1 MARPDLDD
9 AVAAV
14 RRFNRFYT
22 RRIGVLDRGFLDSPF
37 SLAEVRVLYEV
48 AHRDG
53 PTAGQLSEALGLDPG
68 YLSRMVRRFEQRR
81 LVARE
86 RSRHDGRRHHLR
98 LTPRGARAFG
108 QLDQRQRAAVQA
120 LLHGLAPAQQQRLVR
135 AMGAIET
142 ALGARRGRQ
151 PAEPYVLRPPRP
163 GDLGWVVQ
171 RHGVLYAQE
180 YRYDQTFEALVAQI
194 VADFVTHYRPNRA
207 RCWIAER
214 GGGIVGSVFL
224 VQRSPT
230 VSQLRLL
237 LVEPAAR
244 GLGIGRRLVEEC
256 LAFARRAGYRK
267 MVLWT
272 QSELLAARRIYEA
285 TGFHL
290 VDRERHNSFG
300 RRGLVAETWETAL

>member
-1 MARPDLDD
+1 MAQDPDG

-22 RRIGVLDRGFLDSPF
+22 RRIGVLERGFLESPF

-53 PTAGQLSEALGLDPG
+53 PTAGQLSEELGLDPG

-98 LTPRGARAFG
+98 LTPRGTRAFG
-108 QLDQRQRAAVQA
+108 QLEQRQRAAVQA
-120 LLHGLAPAQQQRLVR
+120 MLHDLAPVQQQRLVR
-135 AMGAIET
+135 AMGTIER
-142 ALGARRGRQ
+142 ALGARHH
-151 PAEPYVLRPPRP
+151 PADPYVLRPPRP
-163 GDLGWVVQ
+163 GDLGWVVH

-180 YRYDQTFEALVAQI
+180 YRYDETFEALVARI
-194 VADFVTHYRPNRA
+194 VADFVTHLRPTRE
-207 RCWIAER
+207 RCWLAER
-214 GGGIVGSVFL
+214 GGAIVGSVFL

-256 LAFARRAGYRK
+256 VGFARRAGYHR

-272 QSELLAARRIYEA
+272 QSELLAARRLYEA

-290 VDRERHNSFG
+290 VDRERHDSFG

>member
-1 MARPDLDD
+1 MAPPDLDG

-22 RRIGVLDRGFLDSPF
+22 RRIGVLERGFLESPF
-37 SLAEVRVLYEV
+37 SLAEVRVLYEI

-53 PTAGQLSEALGLDPG
+53 PTAGQLSEELGIDPG
-68 YLSRMVRRFEQRR
+68 YLSRMVRRFEQRH

-98 LTPRGARAFG
+98 LTPQGARAFG
-108 QLDQRQRAAVQA
+108 QLDRRQRAAVQA
-120 LLHGLAPAQQQRLVR
+120 MLHDLAPVQQQRLVR
-135 AMGAIET
+135 AMGTIET
-142 ALGARRGRQ
+142 ALGARRP
-151 PAEPYVLRPPRP
+151 PADPYVLRPPQP
-163 GDLGWVVQ
+163 GDLGWVVH

-180 YRYDQTFEALVAQI
+180 YHYDETFEALVAQI
-194 VADFVTHYRPNRA
+194 VADFVTHLRPNRE

-214 GGGIVGSVFL
+214 GGAIVGSVFL

-244 GLGIGRRLVEEC
+244 GLGIGRRLVEAC
-256 LAFARRAGYRK
+256 IGFARRAGYRR

-272 QSELLAARRIYEA
+272 QSELLAARRIYEG

>member
-1 MARPDLDD
+1 MAPQDLDG

-22 RRIGVLDRGFLDSPF
+22 RRIGVLERGFLESPF

-68 YLSRMVRRFEQRR
+68 YLSRMVRRFEQQR

-86 RSRHDGRRHHLR
+86 RSRHDARRHHLR
-98 LTPRGARAFG
+98 LTPQGTRAFG
-108 QLDQRQRAAVQA
+108 QLEQRQRAAVQA
-120 LLHGLAPAQQQRLVR
+120 MLHDLAPVQQQRLVR
-135 AMGAIET
+135 AMGTIET
-142 ALGARRGRQ
+142 ALDARRH
-151 PAEPYVLRPPRP
+151 PAEPYVLRPPQP
-163 GDLGWVVQ
+163 GDLGWVVH
-171 RHGVLYAQE
+171 RHGVLYGQE
-180 YRYDQTFEALVAQI
+180 YRYDETFEALVARI
-194 VADFVTHYRPNRA
+194 VADFVTHRRPNRE

-214 GGGIVGSVFL
+214 GGAIVGSVLL

-256 LAFARRAGYRK
+256 LAFARRARYRK

-290 VDRERHNSFG
+290 VDRERHDSFG